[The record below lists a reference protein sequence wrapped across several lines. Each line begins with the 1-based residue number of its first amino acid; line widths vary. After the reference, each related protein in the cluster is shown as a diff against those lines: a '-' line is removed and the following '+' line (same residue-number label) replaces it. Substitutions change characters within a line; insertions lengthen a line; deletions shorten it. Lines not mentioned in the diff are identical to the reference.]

1 MFDRCI
7 KVPMALFLQAAL
19 QQLDARMQRFIPA
32 FEQLVVLVQNRV
44 RYPETL
50 EKMRKD
56 EIADFRRSRYSTA
69 DVLEDAAGGARHDLL
84 HLITCMAVPSQRH
97 ASRSLPARA
106 LSSTGQHAAAACTHA
121 LLTPSKML
129 PR

>member
-1 MFDRCI
+1 MHLHPRLTCAAEH
-7 KVPMALFLQAAL
+7 PWRLSLQAAL

-69 DVLEDAAGGARHDLL
+69 DVLEDAAGGVRHDLW
-84 HLITCMAVPSQRH
+84 HLITSN
-97 ASRSLPARA
+97 ASVH
-106 LSSTGQHAAAACTHA
+106 Q
-121 LLTPSKML
+121 
-129 PR
+129 

>member
-1 MFDRCI
+1 MLVPQCDLRVYRLRDRSPYLSPWCTS
-7 KVPMALFLQAAL
+7 LQAAL

-50 EKMRKD
+50 DKMRKD

-69 DVLEDAAGGARHDLL
+69 DVLEDAAGGG
-84 HLITCMAVPSQRH
+84 RH
-97 ASRSLPARA
+97 AL
-106 LSSTGQHAAAACTHA
+106 
-121 LLTPSKML
+121 
-129 PR
+129 